1 MAINKVLN
9 VRSDAE
15 LLSYI
20 INSDP
25 VLSENIDLPV
35 QGQSLAPIGR
45 IIVNN
50 ERYKNAF
57 INAINVIGLTLI
69 DRNYWEDP
77 WENFTNNGYMS
88 YGDSARE
95 MVVDIADVFDYN
107 YYATDVDHF
116 LDNVVPNV
124 YEYIHPLNYQKF
136 YKTTTSDTQMAMA
149 FTNEGGLMTLI
160 DEIISSLYEGYKYDK
175 YIVNKYMLCRRIV
188 DGTITSI
195 QIANYSSLSPR
206 ERVAKIKNISNLM
219 TFRNP
224 NYNPTGIR
232 IATSFDKQIAIV
244 NTDFE
249 ATLSTEVLATSFFRN
264 DAEMKSRMALID
276 GFGNQ
281 DTARLLEV
289 LGSQYVAFTSDE
301 LAALANVPAC
311 IIDDEFFQNK
321 TYRLD
326 GAAETDA
333 EDAFSMV
340 SMGNGTKRTSFYNP
354 ETLKNNHWLH
364 YWGIKS
370 TSPFKQ
376 AVVFTTDAVGVTTVA
391 ISPSTASVY
400 AGQDIEL
407 KATVTTTGFANKSVV
422 WSVDS
427 TSAAAGVTINQ
438 YGKLSIPA
446 TVEASTEITVTA
458 TSVYD
463 STKYNTATIT
473 VASSTV
479 PSVTSV
485 TVTAAGSATSIT
497 EGATLQMSATVVKTG
512 NASDAVLWS
521 VDSDAATG
529 GFTISGTGLLTAPAD
544 TALEEVTVT
553 ATSVFDTTKKN
564 SKKLTV
570 NQAQAEQSSEPTR
583 KK

>member
-1 MAINKVLN
+1 MSKLGVKT
-9 VRSDAE
+9 DAE

-25 VLSENIDLPV
+25 ILSEEIDLPV
-35 QGQSLAPIGR
+35 QGESIVPIGK

-57 INAINVIGLTLI
+57 INAINVIGLTMI
-69 DRNYWEDP
+69 DRNYWDDP

-88 YGDSARE
+88 FGDSARE
-95 MVVDIADVFDYN
+95 LAVDIADVFDYN
-107 YYATDVDHF
+107 TYATDVDHF
-116 LDNVVPNV
+116 LDNVVPNI

-149 FTNEGGLMTLI
+149 FYNEGGLMTLI

-175 YIVNKYMLCRRIV
+175 YIVNKYMLCRRIL
-188 DGTITSI
+188 DGTVTSV
-195 QIANYSSLSPR
+195 QIANYASLSAR
-206 ERVAKIKNISNLM
+206 ERVAAMKNISNLM

-224 NYNPTGIR
+224 NYNPTGLR
-232 IATSFDKQIAIV
+232 IATPFSKQITIV

-249 ATLSTEVLATSFFRN
+249 ASLSTEVLATSYFRN

-276 GFGNQ
+276 GYGNH

-289 LGSQYVAFTSDE
+289 LGSQYVPFTSDE
-301 LAALANVPAC
+301 LSALATIPAT
-311 IIDDEFFQNK
+311 IIDDEWFQNK

-326 GAAETDA
+326 GASETES
-333 EDAFSMV
+333 EDMLTESGRSGF
-340 SMGNGTKRTSFYNP
+340 KRTSFYNP
-354 ETLKNNHWLH
+354 ETMKNNHWLH

-376 AVVFTTDAVGVTTVA
+376 AVVFTTANVGVTSVA
-391 ISPSTASVY
+391 ITPSTASVY
-400 AGQDIEL
+400 AGSEVDM
-407 KATVTTTGFANKSVV
+407 KATVTTTGFANKAVT
-422 WSVDS
+422 WKVDS
-427 TSAAAGVTINQ
+427 TSVAAGVTITQ
-438 YGKLSIPA
+438 DGKLRIPS
-446 TVEASTEITVTA
+446 TVEANSEITVTA

-463 STKYNTATIT
+463 KTVYNTATIT

-479 PSVTSV
+479 PSITSV
-485 TVTAAGSATSIT
+485 TVSAAGSATSIT

-512 NASDAVLWS
+512 NASEVVTWS
-521 VDSDAATG
+521 VDEDAATG
-529 GFTISGTGLLTAPAD
+529 GFTISATGLLTAPAD

-553 ATSVFDTTKKN
+553 ATSVFDTTKKGT
-564 SKKLTV
+564 KKLTV
-570 NQAQAEQSSEPTR
+570 NQAV
-583 KK
+583 